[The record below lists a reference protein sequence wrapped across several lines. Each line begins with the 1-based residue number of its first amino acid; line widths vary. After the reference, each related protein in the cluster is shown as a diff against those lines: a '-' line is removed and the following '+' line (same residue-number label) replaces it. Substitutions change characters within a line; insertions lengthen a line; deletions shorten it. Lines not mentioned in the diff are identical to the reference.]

1 MINRDLGPIPISF
14 THIYPQFVPDK
25 TKLICIVDDDAS
37 LRRALGRL
45 VKSFGF
51 DVRLFASPREC
62 LDGFDE
68 KRVACL
74 ILDTTLPG
82 INGFELHA
90 LLRESSRGVPTI
102 FISAHYDTQ
111 YKERAR
117 SVGAIAF
124 LNKPFDEKLLL
135 DAIDKALLSS

>member
-14 THIYPQFVPDK
+14 TCIYPRFVPDK
-25 TKLICIVDDDAS
+25 IKLICIVDDDAS
-37 LRRALGRL
+37 LRRALGRM
-45 VKSFGF
+45 VESFGF

-68 KRVACL
+68 KRAACL

-90 LLRESSRGVPTI
+90 LLRESKRGVPTI
-102 FISAHYDTQ
+102 FISAHDDAR
-111 YKERAR
+111 YKEKAR

-124 LNKPFDEKLLL
+124 LNKPFEEKLLL
-135 DAIDKALLSS
+135 DAIDKALVS

>member
-1 MINRDLGPIPISF
+1 MINRDLGPIPISL

-62 LDGFDE
+62 LDGLDAA
-68 KRVACL
+68 RAACL
-74 ILDTTLPG
+74 ILDTSLPG
-82 INGFELHA
+82 MDGFELHT
-90 LLRESSRGVPTI
+90 LLRESDRGVPTI
-102 FISAHYDTQ
+102 FISAHDDAR
-111 YKERAR
+111 YKEKAR

-124 LNKPFDEKLLL
+124 LNKPFEEKLLL
-135 DAIDKALLSS
+135 DAIEKALVS